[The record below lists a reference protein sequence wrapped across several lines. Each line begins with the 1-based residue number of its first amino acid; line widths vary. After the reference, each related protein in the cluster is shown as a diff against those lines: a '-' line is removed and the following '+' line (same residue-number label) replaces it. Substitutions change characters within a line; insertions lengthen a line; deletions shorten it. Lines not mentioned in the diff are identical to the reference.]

1 MSEPIS
7 EQIVLAVFEKLSG
20 ITGYEELYIE
30 RNRDAA
36 VTRFPTLVLYDGDIT
51 VSYENTGRVENFL
64 SIRVDGYVTPIG
76 DAQTGTLINR
86 LCGQIVQAVLADF
99 TLGGLCY
106 DIEEGERSVVVS
118 NEEGQTPLSFF
129 SMPFVIKYST
139 AFGDPFTL
147 VP

>member
-1 MSEPIS
+1 M
-7 EQIVLAVFEKLSG
+7 LAVFDKLSG
-20 ITGYEELYIE
+20 ITGYEDLFIE
-30 RNRDAA
+30 RNRDAT

-64 SIRVDGYVTPIG
+64 SIRVDGFVTPIG
-76 DAQTGTLINR
+76 DVQTGTLINR
-86 LCGQIVQAVLADF
+86 LCAQIVQAVLADF

-106 DIEEGERSVVVS
+106 DIEEGERTTVIS
-118 NEEGQTPLSFF
+118 NEEGQPPLAFF

-139 AFGDPFTL
+139 AFGNPYTL